1 MPSTR
6 ERDQRPRHNPIRLP
20 CSLRNCNRS
29 FRSQGGLTKHIR
41 THHPQAASEQKI
53 LRSLS
58 QQRSPSL
65 VAHPQA
71 EASHAGDRDSD
82 HDVRLCGSDGE
93 LDHDAESDSE
103 LDLEGLSNPPLSPVL
118 SIPQVQ
124 FSLAGSSSP
133 RSLLPNSPTT
143 GIPPQTIQRSESEF
157 ESAPG
162 QANASESGESDPS
175 VKLAKHPTSHPL
187 LNGWHSINLLF
198 LILIYF
204 SGRPCD
210 EHGNFLPADSPPQK
224 ARHANADPNDWTPY
238 RNRVEFETAQF
249 LYCREQMSAGNI
261 NILLDLWAAT
271 LLKHN
276 EPPPFASAA
285 DMYETIDS
293 TPLGDIAWQS
303 FSVTYDGDVPD
314 SAPQWMS
321 TEYEVWFRD
330 PHLVALSM
338 VDNPDYKGSFDTTP
352 IRVFDTGPGGHRQYQ
367 NFMSGDMVWD
377 EAVCFHV
384 CCKHVSQASLIPG
397 YNIKGSKY
405 TWSNAR
411 SHYPGQ

>member
-1 MPSTR
+1 MLAFATA
-6 ERDQRPRHNPIRLP
+6 
-20 CSLRNCNRS
+20 
-29 FRSQGGLTKHIR
+29 LTY
-41 THHPQAASEQKI
+41 
-53 LRSLS
+53 
-58 QQRSPSL
+58 L

-71 EASHAGDRDSD
+71 EASDASAPAVPVTVTPAACASDRDSD
-82 HDVRLCGSDGE
+82 GE
-93 LDHDAESDSE
+93 TDSDAESD
-103 LDLEGLSNPPLSPVL
+103 LEGSSNPPLSPVFSL
-118 SIPQVQ
+118 PQVQ
-124 FSLAGSSSP
+124 FSGSSSP
-133 RSLLPNSPTT
+133 RSLLPNSPT
-143 GIPPQTIQRSESEF
+143 GIPPPSHIIQRSQSES

-162 QANASESGESDPS
+162 QANPSESGGESDPS
-175 VKLAKHPTSHPL
+175 LKLAKHSTSHPL
-187 LNGWHSINLLF
+187 LNGRHSINLSF

-224 ARHANADPNDWTPY
+224 SRHANADPNDWTPY

-271 LLKHN
+271 LLKHD

-321 TEYEVWFRD
+321 AEYEVWFRD
-330 PHLVALSM
+330 PRLVVLNM

-352 IRVFDTGPGGHRQYQ
+352 IRVFDAGDHRQYQ

-377 EAVCFHV
+377 DAVCFHV
-384 CCKHVSQASLIPG
+384 CCKHVSQASFIPG
-397 YNIKGSKY
+397 YNIGGSKY
-405 TWSNAR
+405 TWSNAC